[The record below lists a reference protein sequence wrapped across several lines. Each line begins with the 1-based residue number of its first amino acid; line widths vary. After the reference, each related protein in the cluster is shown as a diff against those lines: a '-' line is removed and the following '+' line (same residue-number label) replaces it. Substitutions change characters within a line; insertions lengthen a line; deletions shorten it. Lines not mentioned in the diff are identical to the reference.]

1 MANRRIKTCST
12 SLIIREM
19 PMKQDVSYGGQLL
32 GGGIEQ
38 IGKRIHGHGQQCG
51 NCRGWGKWYKG
62 NKC

>member
-1 MANRRIKTCST
+1 
-12 SLIIREM
+12 M